1 LPKCYLEF
9 QKFAEI
15 LEVECLIFFLNLK
28 RRGIDM
34 LAPLKWVGKKYKT
47 MIAKMEVDNGF
58 VTQS

>member
-1 LPKCYLEF
+1 
-9 QKFAEI
+9 
-15 LEVECLIFFLNLK
+15 
-28 RRGIDM
+28 M